1 MESHQKCGLL
11 RWQLLPSVTQRLVSG
26 QHDWPG
32 PAQSVG
38 VLGVQGCGVGV
49 QSSHILRGKKGVR
62 EQQQQEEEAEQEEE
76 KQGKE

>member
-1 MESHQKCGLL
+1 M
-11 RWQLLPSVTQRLVSG
+11 TQRLVSG

-62 EQQQQEEEAEQEEE
+62 EQQHQEEEARRQGSEEARRRGSE
-76 KQGKE
+76 ELSSEAGREGR